1 MEIHKPKPWHNWR
14 EFLKEYA
21 IIVLGVLT
29 ALAGEQAVE
38 KLHDRARASEARASI
53 HSEIADNLARMNL
66 RQAQEA
72 CMAKRLDEIDGLI
85 ANYAQGIAPP
95 ATVWVGMPFTYL
107 MHDSKYKAAVQT
119 GAVSLFDDAE
129 QAAYADLYAVF
140 TVYWGEGQNEW
151 RVWDDL
157 RALEKRPPWSATL
170 DWQLRSAMQHARTVR
185 FDIALGRQVATADAA
200 AIGVA
205 PGSLKNDSP
214 GSLCLPLNTPRA
226 DAEKLA
232 AKFGNTLP
240 LP

>member
-1 MEIHKPKPWHNWR
+1 MEIHKPRPWHSFR
-14 EFLKEYA
+14 EFAKEYA

-38 KLHDRARASEARASI
+38 KLHDRARAAEARASI
-53 HSEIADNLARMNL
+53 HGEIADNLARMNL
-66 RQAQEA
+66 RQSGEA
-72 CMAKRLDEIDGLI
+72 CMTKRLDEIDGLI
-85 ANYAQGIAPP
+85 ADYTRGVVPP
-95 ATVWVGMPFTYL
+95 ETVWVGMPFTYL

-140 TVYWGEGQNEW
+140 AVYWTEGQNEW

-157 RALEKRPPWSATL
+157 RTLEKRPPYSATL
-170 DWQLRSAMQHARTVR
+170 DWQLRSAMQHARTIR
-185 FDIALGRQVATADAA
+185 FDIGLGRQVATADAA
-200 AIGVA
+200 AIGIRPA
-205 PGSLKNDSP
+205 SLKDDSP
-214 GSLCLPLNTPRA
+214 ASICLPLNTTRA

-232 AKFGNTLP
+232 RKFGITLP